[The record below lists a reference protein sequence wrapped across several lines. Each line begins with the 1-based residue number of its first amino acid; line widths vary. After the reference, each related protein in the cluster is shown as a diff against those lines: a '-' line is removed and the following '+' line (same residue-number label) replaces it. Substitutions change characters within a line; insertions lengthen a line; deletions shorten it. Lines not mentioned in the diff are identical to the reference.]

1 MRKRIGGRA
10 DRAGCGHRA
19 CARMRSHAPPLVL
32 ALMLAA
38 ACVQP
43 AAAMPAAP
51 LDAAPAGAARQY
63 RNPILFADYSDPDVI
78 RVGDQY
84 VMTASTFHFSPGLP
98 VLTSKDLVHWRIVA
112 HALPRLPFG
121 PAYDLPGPLDFDEAS
136 ARARLDPAMGHRY
149 SAGVWAPAIRHH
161 GGRYYIYFAT
171 PTDGIFMVSA
181 ERPEGPWTAPVALVA
196 QAGLEDPC
204 PFWDDDGSA
213 WLIHSRVGAGPL
225 ILRQMTPDATRV
237 LDEGTVVM
245 EDPVNLPVLEGPKLL
260 KRNGWYY
267 IFAPYGGG
275 KSWRAG
281 CRLPPGDCMPAA
293 RIGGSGPRAARIFP
307 APERWQGRRPRL
319 WRRRCARRGCV
330 RGAPR
335 ATLLP
340 RP

>member
-1 MRKRIGGRA
+1 MGPTGTMHDAHAATRTNRVMA
-10 DRAGCGHRA
+10 LLVA
-19 CARMRSHAPPLVL
+19 CAAALV
-32 ALMLAA
+32 
-38 ACVQP
+38 
-43 AAAMPAAP
+43 
-51 LDAAPAGAARQY
+51 AAPAQAGPDTVPPATPHEYQ
-63 RNPILFADYSDPDVI
+63 NPVLFADYSDPDVI

-161 GGRYYIYFAT
+161 NGRYYIYFAT

-213 WLIHSRVGAGPL
+213 WLIHSKVGAGPL
-225 ILRQMTPDATRV
+225 ILRRLMPDGTRV
-237 LDEGTVVM
+237 LD
-245 EDPVNLPVLEGPKLL
+245 
-260 KRNGWYY
+260 
-267 IFAPYGGG
+267 
-275 KSWRAG
+275 
-281 CRLPPGDCMPAA
+281 
-293 RIGGSGPRAARIFP
+293 
-307 APERWQGRRPRL
+307 
-319 WRRRCARRGCV
+319 
-330 RGAPR
+330 
-335 ATLLP
+335 
-340 RP
+340 